1 MHNLQASNGKLSEA
15 VGRKLFQQLIDA
27 VSYCH
32 NKGVFHRDLKVT
44 YLFLLM
50 KDLLKGMDTLVIPLF
65 LYE

>member
-1 MHNLQASNGKLSEA
+1 MHNSQASNGKLSEA
-15 VGRKLFQQLIDA
+15 EGRKLFQQLIDA

-44 YLFLLM
+44 HFLLLM
-50 KDLLKGMDTLVIPLF
+50 KDLLKGIPSGISLF